1 MERIVR
7 FSKSPKSEFLELALN
22 LELYDRSLLRKGGL
36 TLSRSIE
43 IQRSYEKQLI
53 QALRELEEK
62 RQANERINPALE
74 ALSAPSGINPRTEA
88 DCGNSHPTSSDSRFR
103 WLYAFFGSVVVLF
116 AGLFLW
122 LRIRSRRK
130 ED

>member
-1 MERIVR
+1 MR
-7 FSKSPKSEFLELALN
+7 FSKPPKSEFLEFALN

-43 IQRSYEKQLI
+43 ILRPYEKQLI

-74 ALSAPSGINPRTEA
+74 ALGAPSGINPCT
-88 DCGNSHPTSSDSRFR
+88 
-103 WLYAFFGSVVVLF
+103 GSKTHR
-116 AGLFLW
+116 AGL
-122 LRIRSRRK
+122 
-130 ED
+130 